1 MHPFI
6 GNLIKEING
15 TYGTQGDAVQ
25 SSVNFCEILGQ
36 ELSLSELR
44 TLQKRL
50 QKARAC
56 EFDRKAA

>member
-1 MHPFI
+1 
-6 GNLIKEING
+6 LIKEING